1 MNIIAMLKFKPT
13 QLLIHIPIKM
23 DILAVQRRY

>member
-1 MNIIAMLKFKPT
+1 MNILTMLKFKPT

-23 DILAVQRRY
+23 DILSVQRRY